1 MEAPARRTGRS
12 FDDCLACADVALVP
26 GKNDL
31 ATVRPDISEEWHPT
45 RNPLSA
51 SVVFP
56 DFKQQVRWLGGCG
69 HEWRAP
75 IAKRVNSRNGAL
87 CPYCSGRK
95 ALKGFNDVAT
105 LCPELA
111 ALWHPVKNRNLT
123 PDAVSIASHRE
134 VYLWDGV
141 MTRIWRQNPRKW
153 LEEHGRVELLAPF
166 DSLVEEARALD
177 AADGRACHG
186 IGHGKSS
193 VKWSRFLREAELNVS
208 FEEWSL
214 RFGHADLLAQW
225 DEERNGPLKPSDV
238 SRCDS
243 ARVWWRGEC
252 GHSWRLSVRTR
263 AFNDAGCPYCGRRLT
278 LEGFNGTECLDAG
291 ILHL

>member
-1 MEAPARRTGRS
+1 MSLS
-12 FDDCLACADVALVP
+12 FLDVFGFQFVKEIL
-26 GKNDL
+26 
-31 ATVRPDISEEWHPT
+31 RY
-45 RNPLSA
+45 R
-51 SVVFP
+51 
-56 DFKQQVRWLGGCG
+56 
-69 HEWRAP
+69 
-75 IAKRVNSRNGAL
+75 
-87 CPYCSGRK
+87 
-95 ALKGFNDVAT
+95 FNDVAT

-111 ALWHPVKNRNLT
+111 ELWHPVKNRNLT

-141 MTRIWRQNPRKW
+141 MTRIWRQDPRKW
-153 LEEHGRVELLAPF
+153 LEEHGRAELLAPF
-166 DSLVEEARALD
+166 DSLVEEARAPD

-186 IGHGKSS
+186 IGRGKSS

-208 FEEWSL
+208 FEEWCL

-252 GHSWRLSVRTR
+252 GNSWQLSVRTR
-263 AFNDAGCPYCGRRLT
+263 AFNDAGCPYC
-278 LEGFNGTECLDAG
+278 AG
-291 ILHL
+291 G

>member
-1 MEAPARRTGRS
+1 M
-12 FDDCLACADVALVP
+12 VP

-31 ATVRPDISEEWHPT
+31 AAVRPDIAEEWHPT
-45 RNPLSA
+45 RNPLPASA
-51 SVVFP
+51 VFP
-56 DFKQQVRWLGGCG
+56 DFKQQVWWLGRCG

-75 IAKRVNSRNGAL
+75 IAKRVNSRDGAL

-153 LEEHGRVELLAPF
+153 LEEHGRAELLAPF

-177 AADGRACHG
+177 AADGRAG
-186 IGHGKSS
+186 YALGHG
-193 VKWSRFLREAELNVS
+193 
-208 FEEWSL
+208 
-214 RFGHADLLAQW
+214 
-225 DEERNGPLKPSDV
+225 
-238 SRCDS
+238 
-243 ARVWWRGEC
+243 
-252 GHSWRLSVRTR
+252 
-263 AFNDAGCPYCGRRLT
+263 
-278 LEGFNGTECLDAG
+278 
-291 ILHL
+291 

>member
-1 MEAPARRTGRS
+1 MEAPARRTGRP

-45 RNPLSA
+45 RNPLPASA
-51 SVVFP
+51 VFP
-56 DFKQQVRWLGGCG
+56 DFKQQVQWLGRCG

-75 IAKRVNSRNGAL
+75 IAKRVNSRDGAL
-87 CPYCSGRK
+87 CSYCSGRK

-105 LCPELA
+105 LCPELV
-111 ALWHPVKNRNLT
+111 ALWHPMKNRNLT

-166 DSLVEEARALD
+166 DSLVEEARALG
-177 AADGRACHG
+177 ARATASGTASPAQVVALSEGGGAQRQPRGMVPAVRACG
-186 IGHGKSS
+186 SAGAMG
-193 VKWSRFLREAELNVS
+193 RRAERDPQAVRRLA
-208 FEEWSL
+208 L
-214 RFGHADLLAQW
+214 RFRPSVVARRVRPQLAAVRE
-225 DEERNGPLKPSDV
+225 DEGV
-238 SRCDS
+238 Q
-243 ARVWWRGEC
+243 
-252 GHSWRLSVRTR
+252 
-263 AFNDAGCPYCGRRLT
+263 
-278 LEGFNGTECLDAG
+278 
-291 ILHL
+291 